1 MSLTM
6 RLGPAAPDDSRGAIS
21 VVAIPTPSFSVR
33 GQKPACPEF
42 DRAQTRTLDYKASAL
57 PDAGRNPPTDARG
70 TRLGT
75 YPRGAYPDSGFSFE
89 KLRDVA
95 ELIIS
100 GHDQFGSGDLLELGI
115 VLFQANIQEI
125 RRRFIVFMSA
135 ALGFGHNGVDASQLD
150 QIFGGNTHSLRG
162 ELALF
167 GLAPHDRSAG
177 FRGDHGING
186 VLHHENAVRDRYVQ
200 RPARSTFA
208 GHGSEDPHLKPR
220 RLAQR

>member
-1 MSLTM
+1 MLMSLTM
-6 RLGPAAPDDSRGAIS
+6 RFGPAGPDDSRGAIS

-42 DRAQTRTLDYKASAL
+42 DRVQTRTFDYKASAL

-75 YPRGAYPDSGFSFE
+75 SPGCVSGSGFSFE

-95 ELIIS
+95 ELVIA
-100 GHDQFGSGDLLELGI
+100 GQEQFGSGDPLELGI
-115 VLFQANIQEI
+115 VLFQADIQEI
-125 RRRFIVFMSA
+125 RRRFIVFMRT

-150 QIFGGNTHSLRG
+150 QILGGNTHGLRG

-167 GLAPHDRSAG
+167 GVPPHDRGAG
-177 FRGDHGING
+177 FRRDHGING
-186 VLHHENAVRDRYVQ
+186 VLH
-200 RPARSTFA
+200 
-208 GHGSEDPHLKPR
+208 
-220 RLAQR
+220 